1 MGKEIMIRDL
11 TFSYGGNG
19 NQLEHI
25 SLDIAAG
32 EVIIMTGPSGS
43 GKSSLTRVIN
53 GLIPYFYEG
62 ELSGEVFVDGKP
74 LKEIPSWE
82 RGKIVGNVFQ
92 DPRSQFFANEVAG
105 EVAFGCENYG
115 YSHEEIRNHVYR
127 AATDIKIQDILD
139 YSLHSLS
146 YGMRQKVAIASA
158 EAIDPEIYVMDEPS
172 ANLDIASTYR
182 FADIIR
188 DLKQQGKTIIIA
200 EHRLYYLMDLAD
212 RFLCVQKG
220 KIVREFTA
228 QQMKALT
235 NQEIK
240 MLGLRIPDL
249 HQIERTEIQSAATRE
264 VVLEVKK
271 LNHSFGETIV
281 AKDINFQCH
290 QGEVI
295 ALIGPNGTGKST
307 IGRILAGL
315 LKEKSGEVVLFG
327 KHCRPK
333 GRLGKVWYIP
343 QDLDSQLFG
352 EDLLDELTT
361 GAEVSPERKQAAE
374 EILEALELMPLAHIS
389 FLAPQGKVTAV
400 VGPSGGGKS
409 TIANLIS
416 RFYDVTDGSI
426 QIGGVDIRDIP
437 LDTLMDKVSFVFQD
451 TFLFKQSIMD
461 NIRMGN
467 PGATEEQVI
476 AAAKAARCHEF
487 IEQLPN
493 GYQTVIGSTG
503 VHLSGGERQRIA
515 IARAIVKDAPIIV
528 LDEATAFSDPENEY
542 LIQKAFEKLIQNKTV
557 VMIAH
562 RLSTIRNADQIL
574 VMEKGHLIESGT
586 HDELLKM
593 GGKYAQ
599 MWSSY
604 GMQ

>member
-32 EVIIMTGPSGS
+32 EVIVMTGPSGS

-62 ELSGEVFVDGKP
+62 ELSGDVFVDGKP

-115 YSHEEIRNHVYR
+115 YSHEEIRNHVHR
-127 AATDIKIQDILD
+127 AAADIKIQNILD
-139 YSLHSLS
+139 HSLHSLS

-182 FADIIR
+182 FADIIC

-235 NQEIK
+235 NKEI
-240 MLGLRIPDL
+240 P
-249 HQIERTEIQSAATRE
+249 SAATGE
-264 VVLEVKK
+264 VVLKVKK

-281 AKDINFQCH
+281 AKDIDFQCRK
-290 QGEVI
+290 GEVI

-333 GRLGKVWYIP
+333 DRLGKVWYIP

-361 GAEVSPERKQAAE
+361 GSEASPERKQAAE
-374 EILEALELMPLAHIS
+374 EILEALELTPFIKQH
-389 FLAPQGKVTAV
+389 
-400 VGPSGGGKS
+400 PS
-409 TIANLIS
+409 T
-416 RFYDVTDGSI
+416 
-426 QIGGVDIRDIP
+426 
-437 LDTLMDKVSFVFQD
+437 
-451 TFLFKQSIMD
+451 
-461 NIRMGN
+461 
-467 PGATEEQVI
+467 
-476 AAAKAARCHEF
+476 
-487 IEQLPN
+487 
-493 GYQTVIGSTG
+493 
-503 VHLSGGERQRIA
+503 LSGGQKQRLALGVALIHE
-515 IARAIVKDAPIIV
+515 APIII
-528 LDEATAFSDPENEY
+528 LDEPTSGLDGTNMRNVSRM
-542 LIQKAFEKLIQNKTV
+542 IRKLAK
-557 VMIAH
+557 MG
-562 RLSTIRNADQIL
+562 RTII
-574 VMEKGHLIESGT
+574 VIT
-586 HDELLKM
+586 HDAECALACCERAMRLENGYITDDFQIRGAELLLKKI
-593 GGKYAQ
+593 GYDQKEG
-599 MWSSY
+599 
-604 GMQ
+604 